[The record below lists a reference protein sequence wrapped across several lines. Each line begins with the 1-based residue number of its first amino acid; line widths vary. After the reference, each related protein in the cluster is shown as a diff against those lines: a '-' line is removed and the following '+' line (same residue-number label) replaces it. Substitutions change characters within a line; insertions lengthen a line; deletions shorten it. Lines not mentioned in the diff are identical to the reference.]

1 MFYRAGLA
9 VLAPVVVAASVPAAT
24 TVIHSGERRRWTL
37 AGWVTIAMLML
48 SIVADRALATDILPS
63 EPTHSLV
70 RDDLEAW
77 LDGYM
82 PYTLQRADVAGA
94 VVVVVKGGEV
104 LLQKG
109 YGDADRET
117 RRPVDP
123 QNTLFRPGSISKLIT
138 WTAVMQLVEEHRVD
152 LDRDINTY
160 LDFRIPPFEGQP
172 VTLRNLMTH
181 TAGFQDCLK
190 DVVSANAPALALGD
204 FLKKRLP
211 DRIFPPGQITG
222 YSNYGAA
229 LAGYVV
235 ERVSG
240 QRFEDYVE
248 QHIFLPLDM
257 RHTTFRQPPPAS
269 FMPLMSSG
277 YIAAA
282 DGRKPFEAL
291 ATGPA
296 GGATTTGPDMA
307 KFMIAH
313 LRSGEYQGHR
323 ILQPATAQA
332 MHDTAFTT
340 ASPVLNRM
348 ALGFFQSNRN
358 GHRIVGHDGDTRM
371 FHSSLLLFL
380 DDDVGLFVSLNS
392 AGRAADTFEI
402 RKTLFEQFTDRYFP
416 PQAVAPVPGST
427 RGGPVPLATA
437 RAHAALMAGQYDGSR
452 REETTFASFVTLLS
466 QVTLSADDRGRLL
479 TPFTKIGG
487 ERKTFEEI
495 APFVWREVDGQE
507 LLAAKIVSGKVFVWG
522 EGDDAAGVYT
532 PTPAWRRATWLLP
545 LLLFSVVALVGTA
558 LAWPILSVARGG
570 YRAEAPS
577 VGAAA
582 RAYRWALIAAASQSV
597 VIAAWLAII
606 FGMMATFYITWL
618 PYLVSSS
625 MEKWIFIAHLLSVL
639 ILPLATLGALWNS
652 WISLRARAG
661 WRGAFSGI
669 WSLVIAASSNTK
681 HKEAKNNKNKGFGVA
696 F

>member
-1 MFYRAGLA
+1 L
-9 VLAPVVVAASVPAAT
+9 
-24 TVIHSGERRRWTL
+24 
-37 AGWVTIAMLML
+37 
-48 SIVADRALATDILPS
+48 
-63 EPTHSLV
+63 
-70 RDDLEAW
+70 

-109 YGDADRET
+109 YGYADRET
-117 RRPVDP
+117 RRPFDP
-123 QNTLFRPGSISKLIT
+123 LNTLFRPGSISKLIT
-138 WTAVMQLVEEHRVD
+138 WIAVMQLVEEHRVD
-152 LDRDINTY
+152 LDSDVNTY
-160 LDFRIPPFEGQP
+160 LDFKIPPFEGQS

-190 DVVSANAPALALGD
+190 DVVSPNAPALALGD

-248 QHIFLPLDM
+248 QHIFLPLEM

-269 FMPLMSSG
+269 FTPFMSSG

-282 DGRKPFEAL
+282 DGRKPYETL

-296 GGATTTGPDMA
+296 GGATTNAPDMA

-313 LRSGEYQGHR
+313 LRNGEYQGHR

-332 MHDTAFTT
+332 MHETAFTT
-340 ASPVLNRM
+340 ASPVLNRV
-348 ALGFFQSNRN
+348 ALGFIQSNRN
-358 GHRIVGHDGDTRM
+358 GHRIVGHDGDTRF

-392 AGRAADTFEI
+392 AGRAADTFDI
-402 RKTLFEQFTDRYFP
+402 RKTLFEQFSDRYFP
-416 PQAVAPVPGST
+416 PPAVDVVSGST

-479 TPFTKIGG
+479 TSFTKIDG
-487 ERKTFEEI
+487 EPKSFDEI
-495 APFVWREVDGQE
+495 APFVWREIG
-507 LLAAKIVSGKVFVWG
+507 
-522 EGDDAAGVYT
+522 
-532 PTPAWRRATWLLP
+532 
-545 LLLFSVVALVGTA
+545 
-558 LAWPILSVARGG
+558 
-570 YRAEAPS
+570 
-577 VGAAA
+577 
-582 RAYRWALIAAASQSV
+582 
-597 VIAAWLAII
+597 
-606 FGMMATFYITWL
+606 
-618 PYLVSSS
+618 
-625 MEKWIFIAHLLSVL
+625 
-639 ILPLATLGALWNS
+639 
-652 WISLRARAG
+652 
-661 WRGAFSGI
+661 
-669 WSLVIAASSNTK
+669 
-681 HKEAKNNKNKGFGVA
+681 
-696 F
+696 